1 MELMAKVCKSEE
13 MNFERLAAR
22 LFVVAGGIFW
32 VAAVFGMDFGYRDK
46 SFGDAAQ
53 NALLYLAV
61 ALVVFGIGW
70 FFENLAAALLA
81 ASVVGAVAWGIV
93 AGWEAGVWGIMSG
106 VLIGPMIIAALL
118 FYRAARMQRICELKV

>member
-22 LFVVAGGIFW
+22 IFVAAGGFFW
-32 VAAVFGMDFGYRDK
+32 VAAVFGMDFGYEDK

-53 NALLYLAV
+53 NALIYLAV
-61 ALVVFGIGW
+61 TLVVLAVGW
-70 FFENLAAALLA
+70 FFENLAAALMLA
-81 ASVVGAVAWGIV
+81 GAVGAVIWGVI
-93 AGWEAGVWGIMSG
+93 AGWEAGVWWLMSG
-106 VLIGPMIIAALL
+106 VLIGPMLFAAIL

>member
-22 LFVVAGGIFW
+22 IFVAAGGLFW
-32 VAAVFGMDFGYRDK
+32 VAAVFGMDFGYQNQ

-53 NALLYLAV
+53 NALLYLAA
-61 ALVVFGIGW
+61 ALLVFGIGW
-70 FFENLAAALLA
+70 FFENLAAALLFA
-81 ASVVGAVAWGIV
+81 GAVVAVVWGVV
-93 AGWEAGVWGIMSG
+93 AGWEAGVWWVMSG
-106 VLIGPMIIAALL
+106 VLIGPMMISALL